1 MTDPDLISV
10 PAVPAE
16 YAHREGLY
24 WPRMAVILHKMAV
37 TGCSVRAE
45 MAIDLSARFRCHIGS
60 PALKFPFYYLAADG
74 LIVAMLAPL
83 IGASKITLT
92 RLTEKGV
99 TLCREWW
106 NFEPLESDWTRLE
119 RLRSPDPAY
128 IALTLQAAF
137 HARIRGWT
145 VTIAP
150 EGQDT
155 RPPDLRFENSEG
167 VYSVYIMPARLRP
180 TKSMVVGLCA
190 AAEEVNHKLAFV
202 TVAPRN
208 RAVIN
213 QQCASADL
221 FGRWQIADIETLIHA
236 ARKNDTGNFW
246 FDPQEQNLE

>member
-1 MTDPDLISV
+1 MTDPALISV
-10 PAVPAE
+10 PPVPDE
-16 YAHREGLY
+16 YAYRNGIY
-24 WPRMAVILHKMAV
+24 WPRMVAILNKMAV
-37 TGCSVRAE
+37 TGCAVRAE

-74 LIVAMLAPL
+74 LITAMLAPL

-92 RLTEKGV
+92 RLTEKGAAI
-99 TLCREWW
+99 CREWW

-119 RLRSPDPAY
+119 RLRSPDPGY
-128 IALTLQAAF
+128 VALTLQAAF

-155 RPPDLRFENSEG
+155 NPPDLLFENSEG
-167 VYSVYIMPARLRP
+167 IYSVYIMPAKPRP
-180 TKSMVVGLCA
+180 TKDMILALCA
-190 AAEEVNHKLAFV
+190 AADEAHNKLAFV

-213 QQCASADL
+213 QQCAAADL

-236 ARKNDTGNFW
+236 ARKNDTGHFW
-246 FDPQEQNLE
+246 FDPQELNLE